1 MEPGGYIAHH
11 NQGFVVAHNDAA
23 QRARI
28 RKAIVRYVHRY
39 PLAADT
45 VEGIVTLWLPR
56 TGFECAPDHIDQVLE
71 EMVADG
77 LLQTRLLPDGKILFC
92 VRGKAT
98 GAQDGD
104 AKPRPRR
111 ARR

>member
-1 MEPGGYIAHH
+1 
-11 NQGFVVAHNDAA
+11 VAHNDAL

-28 RKAIVRYVHRY
+28 HKAVLRYVHKY

-45 VEGIVTLWLPR
+45 VEGVVTRWLPR
-56 TGFECAPDHIDQVLE
+56 AGFECAPDHIDQVLE

-98 GAQDGD
+98 GAPDGA
-104 AKPRPRR
+104 AKPHRSR

>member
-1 MEPGGYIAHH
+1 
-11 NQGFVVAHNDAA
+11 VAHNDAA

-28 RKAIVRYVHRY
+28 RKAILRYVHRY

-45 VEGIVTLWLPR
+45 VEGIVTRWLPR
-56 TGFECAPDHIDQVLE
+56 TGFECAPDHIDPVLE

-98 GAQDGD
+98 GAQDGG

-111 ARR
+111 ASR